1 MNGILIFG
9 ASGHGK
15 VVCDIARASGVLVLG
30 FIDRA
35 LPKGKV
41 VCGFPVL
48 GGNDDLVEIVQN
60 TGCTHGVVA
69 IGDNWLRAQ
78 VAHQVLQVL
87 PHFEFRSLVH
97 PQAVLGADVDMGQ
110 GNVIMAGAIVNPC
123 THIGN
128 HCIINTRASVDHD
141 CVLEDFVSIAP
152 GATLGGSVKVGS
164 YSAIGLGASVIHG
177 RSIGAQTVVGAG
189 SLVLH
194 SLGDGFVAYGSPAK
208 IIRKRVPGERYL

>member
-1 MNGILIFG
+1 MNGVLIFG

-15 VVCDIARASGVLVLG
+15 VVCDIARASGVSVLG

-35 LPKGKV
+35 LPKGKI
-41 VCGFPVL
+41 VCGFQVL
-48 GGNDDLVEIVQN
+48 GGNEDLAEIVQN

-78 VAHQVLQVL
+78 VAHEVLLVL

-97 PQAVLGADVDMGQ
+97 PQAVLGSDVSMGQ
-110 GNVIMAGAIVNPC
+110 GNVIMAGAIVNPS
-123 THIGN
+123 TQIGN
-128 HCIINTRASVDHD
+128 HCIINTHASVDHD
-141 CVLEDFVSIAP
+141 CALEDFVSIAP

-164 YSAIGLGASVIHG
+164 YSAVGLGANVIHG
-177 RSIGAQTVVGAG
+177 RSIGTQTVVGAG

-194 SLGDGFVAYGSPAK
+194 GLGDGLVAYGSPAK